1 MIGWLLTHLK
11 AVAYAVA
18 AGLIA
23 AAVFF
28 IRQSGADAEKAKQ
41 AAKDLKAA
49 STIAQK
55 RNEAQAATN
64 AELDEEVKKWT
75 RK

>member
-1 MIGWLLTHLK
+1 MIAWLLSHIRLALYGLGAAALAI
-11 AVAYAVA
+11 AVA
-18 AGLIA
+18 LI
-23 AAVFF
+23 
-28 IRQSGADAEKAKQ
+28 RKSGADAEKAKQ

-55 RNEAQAATN
+55 RTEARGSTDAQ
-64 AELDEEVKKWT
+64 LDTRFDRWT